1 LSDVNLQAQDFTPF
15 NEEPKSEL
23 IIRNE
28 LNLTTDSSGN
38 PYYDEVVNVRV
49 HDSEDR
55 LLRLVYFMNS
65 SLEYWLICEWSYNGK
80 RYSQLVET
88 SEIGELGDLKKKET
102 KPDYSIQF
110 NRNS

>member
-1 LSDVNLQAQDFTPF
+1 MIFGSGIKLQAQDFTPF
-15 NEEPKSEL
+15 MEATKDE
-23 IIRNE
+23 IIFRNE
-28 LNLTTDSSGN
+28 LNLTRDSAG
-38 PYYDEVVNVRV
+38 D
-49 HDSEDR
+49 
-55 LLRLVYFMNS
+55 L
-65 SLEYWLICEWSYNGK
+65 SLQYWLICEWNYRGK